1 MSENPNNEYVA
12 PHFEDMTQE
21 TQVENTPVV
30 LVQPQQNYTD
40 CLGIASMILGI
51 VSVVICCCYGLGILL
66 AVPGL
71 ILGICAKKNPNTGNK
86 SCFAIAGII
95 ISAISIL
102 LNICWLIYMLWFIFS
117 SGAVDSNS
125 DFNDII
131 SQYEK
136 L

>member
-1 MSENPNNEYVA
+1 MNENPNNEYVA

-21 TQVENTPVV
+21 TQVENTPVAP
-30 LVQPQQNYTD
+30 VQPQQNYTD
-40 CLGIASMILGI
+40 GLGIASMILGI

-66 AVPGL
+66 AIPGL

-86 SCFAIAGII
+86 SGFAIAGII

-102 LNICWLIYMLWFIFS
+102 LNICWLIYILWFIFS
-117 SGAVDSNS
+117 SGAIDFNS

-131 SQYEK
+131 SQYEN